1 MGEESAVI
9 KWKHKEADISL
20 STFSAR
26 VCLLLQGEN
35 NTCFLLQHIQSRHT
49 QPFNKALLKWEGM
62 GAKHTQTINW
72 WKHHCRWVNR
82 PQNQAALTLKS
93 VIQSP
98 NSLEVHLSTCTYH
111 LDVKLMM
118 GPTVAGRI
126 KYADGWRDTSTISG
140 HLDLCT
146 SWNAFSCLLSCQPCT
161 VSHRLPCSF
170 LHHLPLRHS
179 ANPSFIHPYAES
191 GYIHNTAVKAESGD
205 STFTVKLWEVRV
217 IPSITYNEPC
227 VFAVDIQGCNGDV
240 LSMKILNSP
249 ENCDAGWLRSN
260 ALFWLDWRQKKILA
274 FSNIFFSEFW
284 EKCKTPRRRT

>member
-170 LHHLPLRHS
+170 LHHFPWDIPPILAS
-179 ANPSFIHPYAES
+179 
-191 GYIHNTAVKAESGD
+191 YIHMLSRATSIILLWKQRVGTQHSQSNFEKSELFPVSLITSLAYLLL
-205 STFTVKLWEVRV
+205 TFRVVMGTCFLWK
-217 IPSITYNEPC
+217 
-227 VFAVDIQGCNGDV
+227 F
-240 LSMKILNSP
+240 
-249 ENCDAGWLRSN
+249 
-260 ALFWLDWRQKKILA
+260 
-274 FSNIFFSEFW
+274 
-284 EKCKTPRRRT
+284 